1 MKKALQLI
9 AAILLICQAAMAQ
22 TSTFNTSG
30 TYTVPAGVYAVS
42 VELWGAGGFNPSNN
56 AGAGGGAYVKSK
68 PIAVT
73 PGSTIPVTVGSGG
86 SSATNS
92 SFGGFITANGGGGQN
107 GGSKN
112 FASNVLVSYAGGRG
126 GNGAVSFSTLGGGGG
141 AAGGPIGVGRDG
153 QNATF
158 STVGAGGNGSF
169 SGGGSGGNGAL
180 GSGKAGDGMAPGGG
194 RGGRNSAISGAGRVI
209 VTVLCNNGIVPRITG
224 QNELIA
230 NGDITPSFED
240 STSFGEVNYLGSSKT
255 NTYTIQNTGNDTI
268 IVATISTEGG
278 DAASFKVIGV
288 QLPFTINPGTS
299 ATFKVAFSPASGG
312 LKTTTLVVGHNH
324 CTSPTYTFKLD
335 GTGICSAGG
344 TALVKFKNITI
355 ADGDAIPSFTD
366 STNFGDVGL
375 NGYTSRRNYFI
386 FNTGAGPLRINQI
399 GFVGADVTSFQV
411 AGISLPRIIQ
421 PGDSIAFGIVFTP
434 QSAGSKTATAV
445 ISAEGCTLTEYDFAI
460 RGSGICLRADDPVI
474 KGNNRIINDG
484 STTPSA
490 NNHTDFGNVGFN
502 GFALT
507 RTFTVINP
515 GKNPLQL
522 TTSQISG
529 PAGSLF
535 ETVGLNLPTTVLP
548 GDSLDIQIRYSPSA
562 AGQHNATFNINTG
575 NCGIPAYDFALRGTG
590 ICDPAGAPRLLGQ
603 NRVPIADGD
612 NTPANED
619 LTNFGNVAI
628 SGFSLTRSFIL
639 QNPSGVPLQVSA
651 VSVTGSDFSQFSVS
665 GITTPHTIA
674 ANGEIAFQVRF
685 APGTE
690 GVKNAVLN
698 MELNSCA
705 NTLYN
710 ISLTGTGVQPRITE
724 FSSNSNFTPPPGV
737 NLVKVNAWGAG
748 ASPGTSNNGGGGGA
762 FVRSN
767 MLTVGRLPLTVEPGA
782 PGGIPTRFYYGLL
795 NDVFIQA
802 NNANGQSGGVPTT
815 GSNVEISYKGG
826 NGGNGRTTRITLG
839 GIVIS
844 SSFFGGGGGGAGGFN
859 GAGADGANNTN
870 NNAAAGGN
878 GATGGGNGGRG
889 GTPDVVGGDGGFPG
903 GGGGGSGSYN
913 INTLDRGGK
922 ANKGLV
928 QVLYDCPGAGTIGTS
943 HTVVYPPQR
952 VPDIIESFDGVEP
965 TPQNGLVYTWQR
977 TTTEGSNW
985 TTIPNATGLTYRF
998 DRDSIRVKTWYRRV
1012 SNSCNQTLYSNVVA
1026 MNVILSPNGS
1036 ISGRVLSK
1044 NFSPVKGI
1052 TVYAQKTNNLPGSPA
1067 TWIDSAITGND
1078 GRYTIDRIYYG
1089 DPTEGNNN
1097 GSVFSDYIVTPFKP
1111 NHGFKPA
1118 NLSKRLSNSTP
1129 TQSNVD
1135 FTDTTVYAITGKI
1148 TQECE
1153 GCLNSNN
1160 DSITA
1165 IGTVD
1170 SVDIFRD
1177 GSFVTSSG
1185 FISPD
1190 FGRYSVTVTDPQEYN
1205 IEPRFKNHQFSPASA
1220 SVLVEDN
1227 VNNVDFKDISTF
1239 SISGTLTAG
1248 CEDYIGTATL
1258 EFTDILPNDPNG
1270 NPRASQ
1276 FRKRVTTEPGSGFY
1290 SINLPAR
1297 KWQVKVVAFTMK
1309 QGGDVTWPDL
1319 EAFFETKIP
1328 KDSLVRDI
1336 TTANATL
1343 NLVYNRP
1350 PTLEITGLDP
1360 VCTPPKPFAIFEQN
1374 KERTFTVKAWQ
1385 GPASKNCPAMD
1396 TLVYINTNIQRE
1408 DVNEVLTAKL
1418 ISGQAQV
1425 TLKGGTPNIIA
1436 PHYKVLNL
1444 VYTDANNL
1452 TAQLNDTVVVTGV
1465 KSNEKTFTTVS
1476 PEIPLMILRDPPG
1489 DQSFSTWETSET
1501 RETATRFYAATGAEA
1516 TAWAEVKVGASFSAG
1531 IGYEVNT
1538 DIWGSVRGSVT
1549 VSGRVNNATE
1559 VIMTNTTSRSISTAS
1574 DEDVIGT
1581 PGDVFIGAAINLI
1594 YAVAFELSYN
1604 PATCS
1609 LAVVKKLVV
1618 APDGFATEYIYT
1630 EDHIRNNVIPSLMMI
1645 RDNPTG
1651 ADSVK
1656 TRAANSIKVWEQTLA
1671 MNELQKAKAAFDKN
1685 ISFDGAVGPITQTT
1699 TTTATKTGTIEFDL
1713 GLNAEVAIELGL
1725 DIGGTGVSGGVSVGF
1740 KMETGGSRTG
1750 TTIKSTTIGYTLDD
1764 GDLGD
1769 FYSVNIKK
1777 DLVYG
1782 TPVFEVVAANT
1793 SCPFEPGTLP
1803 RDEMQ
1808 VVVPEPVKRDVDPNG
1823 EAEFIIKI
1831 GNTSQSLERRTY
1843 TINFLQESNPN
1854 GAEVTIGGSP
1864 AAGPVPFT
1872 IDFLGEVNLLIK
1884 VKRGAANVF
1893 SYEGLKFR
1901 VTDLCDGGIEKI
1913 ATVSAFFTSTC
1924 SPIELSQPEPGWL
1937 LTQSSQHIMP
1947 VIFKGYSVA
1956 NTTNVTLEYQRAGS
1970 NNWITGFT
1978 LPTAQ
1983 INNSVNGTFV
1993 NWNVSALTDGNYNL
2007 RMKLNC
2013 PAGVV
2018 YSLRSEGIIDRVSP
2032 MAIGNPEPTDD
2043 EFVRG
2048 DQISIQYN
2056 EPLDC
2061 SGVTPEDVAV
2071 KRLSNGQMVAVNVGC
2086 FQNRIVIVPLND
2098 ISTWVGDSLTVSV
2111 KNISDQY
2118 GNGKTSEDK
2127 WSFIVGNTIPA
2138 TGPRALIV
2146 RTGTGGTPPGGIAG
2160 KANTLS
2166 TSSSVNEDAN
2176 LPLRFVFELGANA
2189 ADDVKVNYTVSGNA
2203 VFGKDYTVDT
2213 LQTTILT
2220 TTFNGAAGSLTLKK
2234 GTNIIELRIRPIAN
2248 TLFEPNK
2255 TITITLAE
2263 GGDYDLGANV
2273 TATGTILNDDNPKVY
2288 VFTGSGNY
2296 NVPANWDN
2304 GIVPPLTVL
2313 TGDEVVIDP
2322 PNGGECI
2329 LNVPVTVMPGAK
2341 FEVKPGKVLRI
2352 NNALNV
2358 KKKL

>member
-1 MKKALQLI
+1 MLRSFLQI
-9 AAILLICQAAMAQ
+9 VFILFTFQVSLAQ
-22 TSTFNTSG
+22 VITFNSSG
-30 TYTVPAGVYAVS
+30 TYTVPTGVYAVT
-42 VELWGAGGFNPSNN
+42 VEMWGAGGFNPSNN
-56 AGAGGGAYVKSK
+56 AGAGGGAYVKSRTLL
-68 PIAVT
+68 VT
-73 PGSTIPVTVGSGG
+73 PGTNIPVIIGSAR
-86 SSATNS
+86 SNATNS
-92 SFGGFITANGGGGQN
+92 SFGGFISASGGNGQN
-107 GGSKN
+107 GGFQTVST
-112 FASNVLVSYAGGRG
+112 NVLVSYPGGRG
-126 GNGAVSFSTLGGGGG
+126 GNGFLSFGGNGGGGG
-141 AAGGPIGVGRDG
+141 AAGGPIGAGQNG
-153 QNATF
+153 QNATA
-158 STVGAGGNGSF
+158 GAGGSGGNGSV
-169 SGGGSGGNGAL
+169 SGGGSGGNGAT
-180 GSGKAGDGMAPGGG
+180 GSGKSGEGMAPGGG
-194 RGGRNSAISGAGRVI
+194 RGGRGNASSGAGRVI
-209 VTVLCNNGIVPRITG
+209 VTAVCNNGIVPRITG
-224 QNELIA
+224 QNELIE
-230 NGDITPSFED
+230 NGDETPSFED
-240 STSFGEVNYLGSSKT
+240 STSFGEVNYLGASRT
-255 NTYTIQNTGNDTI
+255 NTYTIQNTGSDALVIGN
-268 IVATISTEGG
+268 ISTTGN
-278 DAASFKVIGV
+278 DASFFKVSGL
-288 QLPFTINPGTS
+288 QLPFIINPGTS
-299 ATFKVAFSPASGG
+299 ATFRVTFAPTSAG
-312 LKTTTLVVGHNH
+312 LKTTSIVVASNH
-324 CTSPTYTFKLD
+324 CVTPNYTFRLD
-335 GTGICSAGG
+335 GTGTCTEGG
-344 TALVKFKNITI
+344 APLVKFKNVTI
-355 ADGDAIPSFTD
+355 ADGDNIPSFTD

-375 NGYTSRRNYFI
+375 NGYSSRRNYFI
-386 FNTGAGPLRINQI
+386 YNVGAGPLRINQI
-399 GFVGADVTSFQV
+399 GFTGVDVSSFQV
-411 AGISLPRIIQ
+411 AGMSFPRIIQ

-502 GFALT
+502 GFSLT

-674 ANGEIAFQVRF
+674 GNGEIAFQVRF

-782 PGGIPTRFYYGLL
+782 PGGTPTRFYYGLL

-802 NNANGQSGGVPTT
+802 NNANGQFGGVPTT

-826 NGGNGRTTRITLG
+826 NGGNGRITRITIG
-839 GIVIS
+839 GIIVS

-859 GAGADGANNTN
+859 GAGADGANNTTTT
-870 NNAAAGGN
+870 AAIGGN

-889 GTPDVVGGDGGFPG
+889 GVPDAVGGDGGFPG
-903 GGGGGSGSYN
+903 GGGGGSGSHN

-922 ANKGLV
+922 GNKGLV

-943 HTVVYPPQR
+943 HTIPFPAQL
-952 VPDIIESFDGVEP
+952 VPDIIQSFDGVAP

-977 TTTEGSNW
+977 SNNDGNTW
-985 TTIPNATGLTYRF
+985 ANIPNATGLTYRI
-998 DRDSIRVKTWYRRV
+998 DTLGLQAKTLFRRV
-1012 SNSCNQTLYSNVVA
+1012 SNACNQTIFSNVVTI
-1026 MNVILSPNGS
+1026 NVVRTPNGV
-1036 ISGRVLSK
+1036 ISGKVTSK
-1044 NFSPVKGI
+1044 NGSPVKGI
-1052 TVYAQKTNNLPGSPA
+1052 TIYAQKTGSLPGSPA
-1067 TWIDSAITGND
+1067 TWIDSAVTND
-1078 GRYTIDRIYYG
+1078 FGTYSIQGIYYG
-1089 DPTEGNNN
+1089 DPEEGANN
-1097 GSVFSDYIVTPFKP
+1097 GRVSTGFVIRPFKG

-1118 NLSKRLSNSTP
+1118 TITNSLTNTVP
-1129 TQSNVD
+1129 QISDIN

-1148 TQECE
+1148 TQECV

-1160 DSITA
+1160 EPITV

-1177 GSFVTSSG
+1177 GSLVTSSG

-1190 FGRYSVTVTDPQEYN
+1190 FGRYSVTVTDPQEYV
-1205 IEPRFKNHQFSPASA
+1205 IEPRFKNHQFSPAST

-1227 VNNVDFKDISTF
+1227 VNNVDFKDITTF

-1276 FRKRVTTEPGSGFY
+1276 FRRRINTEPGSGFY

-1297 KWQVKVVAFTMK
+1297 KWQVKVVAFTKK
-1309 QGGDVTWPDL
+1309 QGGDVEWPDL

-1336 TTANATL
+1336 TTGNATL

-1350 PTLEITGLDP
+1350 PTLQIVGLDP
-1360 VCTPPKPFAIFEQN
+1360 VCVPPRPFAIIEQS
-1374 KERTFTVKAWQ
+1374 KEKTFTVKAWQ
-1385 GPASKNCPAMD
+1385 GPSSKGCPAMD

-1408 DVNEVLTAKL
+1408 DINEVLTARL
-1418 ISGQAQV
+1418 TNGQAQV
-1425 TLKGGTPNIIA
+1425 TLKGGTPNIVA

-1444 VYTDANNL
+1444 IYTDANAL
-1452 TAQLNDTVVVTGV
+1452 TTQLNDTVVVTGV
-1465 KSNEKTFTTVS
+1465 KSNEKTFTTTS
-1476 PEIPLMILRDPPG
+1476 PEVPLMILHDPPG
-1489 DQSFSTWETSET
+1489 DQSFSTWETSQTNEM
-1501 RETATRFYAATGAEA
+1501 ATRFYTAKGGEA
-1516 TAWAEVKVGASFSAG
+1516 TAWAEVKLGTKFAAG
-1531 IGYEVNT
+1531 LGITVET
-1538 DIWGSVRGSVT
+1538 EIWGSVRGSVT
-1549 VSGRVNNATE
+1549 VSGRNSNASE
-1559 VIMTNTTSRSISTAS
+1559 VIMTTSTSSAYSTSAN
-1574 DEDVIGT
+1574 EWVIGAA
-1581 PGDVFIGAAINLI
+1581 GDVFIGAAINLI
-1594 YAVAFELSYN
+1594 YAVSFELSYN

-1609 LAVVKKLVV
+1609 LALEKKLIV
-1618 APDGFATEYIYT
+1618 APDGFATEFVYT
-1630 EDHIRNNVIPSLMMI
+1630 DEFIRTKVIPDLIML
-1645 RDNPTG
+1645 RDNPNNS
-1651 ADSVK
+1651 DSL
-1656 TRAANSIKVWEQTLA
+1656 TLATSNSIKLWQQILA
-1671 MNELQKAKAAFDKN
+1671 NNELNKQRAPLDIN
-1685 ISFDGAVGPITQTT
+1685 RSFSAGSSQTHSTT
-1699 TTTATKTGTIEFDL
+1699 TTESRSSTLEFDL
-1713 GLNAEVAIELGL
+1713 AINKEVALELGL
-1725 DIGGTGVSGGVSVGF
+1725 NIGGSGVSGGATVGF
-1740 KMETGGSRTG
+1740 KMETGGSKTG
-1750 TTIKSTTIGYTLDD
+1750 ATIKSTTISYTLEDD
-1764 GDLGD
+1764 DNGD
-1769 FYSVNIKK
+1769 FYSVNVKK
-1777 DLVYG
+1777 DPVYK

-1808 VVVPEPVKRDVDPNG
+1808 LVVPMPVQRDVAPNS
-1823 EAEFIIKI
+1823 AAQFLLKLS
-1831 GNTSQSLERRTY
+1831 NTSQSMEARTY
-1843 TINFLQESNPN
+1843 SLSLDVSSNPD
-1854 GAEVTIGGSP
+1854 GAIIRIGGNP
-1864 AAGPVPFT
+1864 YAGVPFNYP
-1872 IDFLGEVNLLIK
+1872 IDFLGEQNIFITVEK
-1884 VKRGAANVF
+1884 SPANVF
-1893 SYEGLKFR
+1893 SYEGIRFI
-1901 VTDLCDGGIEKI
+1901 VTDACDGSIQKT
-1913 ATVSAFFTSTC
+1913 ATISAFFTATC
-1924 SPIELSQPEPGWL
+1924 SPIELTQPESGWV
-1937 LTQSSQHIMP
+1937 LTQANNNILP
-1947 VIFKGYSVA
+1947 LLFKGYTVA
-1956 NTTNVTLEYQRAGS
+1956 NTTSVTMEYQRVGS
-1970 NNWITGFT
+1970 SNWITGFT
-1978 LPTAQ
+1978 RTAAEL
-1983 INNSVNGTFV
+1983 NNSVNGTLV
-1993 NWNVSALTDGNYNL
+1993 NWNATSLTDGNYNL

-2018 YSLRSEGIIDRVSP
+2018 YSMRSGGIIDRVSP
-2032 MAIGNPEPTDD
+2032 VAIGNPEPTDD

-2061 SGVTPEDVAV
+2061 SGVTPDDVEV
-2071 KRLSNGQMVAVNVGC
+2071 KRLSSGQLVPVNVGC

-2098 ISTWVGDSLTVSV
+2098 ISQWVGDSLTVAV
-2111 KNISDQY
+2111 TNISDQY
-2118 GNGKTSEDK
+2118 GNGKTTVDK

-2176 LPLRFVFELGANA
+2176 QPLRFVFELGANA

-2273 TATGTILNDDNPKVY
+2273 TATGTILNDDAPKVY
-2288 VFTGSGNY
+2288 IFTGSGNY

-2304 GIVPPLTVL
+2304 SIVPPGTVL
-2313 TGDEVVIDP
+2313 TGDEVIINPAD
-2322 PNGGECI
+2322 GGECI

-2341 FEVKPGKVLRI
+2341 FTVMPGKVLRL
-2352 NNALNV
+2352 NNGLQV
-2358 KKKL
+2358 LKKL

>member
-1 MKKALQLI
+1 MLRSFLQI
-9 AAILLICQAAMAQ
+9 VCILFTFQVSLAQ
-22 TSTFNTSG
+22 VATFNSSG
-30 TYTVPAGVYAVS
+30 TYTVPSGVYAVS
-42 VELWGAGGFNPSNN
+42 VEMWGAGGFNPSNN
-56 AGAGGGAYVKSK
+56 AGAGGGAYVKSRTLL
-68 PIAVT
+68 VT
-73 PGSTIPVTVGSGG
+73 PGTNIPVSVGSGG
-86 SSATNS
+86 ITNS
-92 SFGGFITANGGGGQN
+92 SFGGMVTANGGNGQN
-107 GGSKN
+107 GGFQTVSP
-112 FASNVLVSYAGGRG
+112 NVLVSYPGGRG
-126 GNGAVSFSTLGGGGG
+126 GNGFSGFSSNGGGGG
-141 AAGGPIGVGRDG
+141 AAGGPLGAGQNG
-153 QNATF
+153 QNATA
-158 STVGAGGNGSF
+158 STAGTGGNGNL
-169 SGGGSGGNGAL
+169 SGGGSGGD
-180 GSGKAGDGMAPGGG
+180 GSFGIKKPGDGSAPGGG
-194 RGGRNSAISGAGRVI
+194 RGGRGSANSGAGRVI
-209 VTVLCNNGIVPRITG
+209 VTAVCNNGIVPRITG
-224 QNELIA
+224 QNELIE
-230 NGDITPSFED
+230 NGDETPSFED
-240 STSFGEVNYLGSSKT
+240 STSFGEVNYLGASRT
-255 NTYTIQNTGNDTI
+255 NTYTIQNTGSDALVIGN
-268 IVATISTEGG
+268 ISTNGN
-278 DAASFKVIGV
+278 DASFFKVSGL
-288 QLPFTINPGTS
+288 QLPFIINPGTS
-299 ATFKVAFSPASGG
+299 ATFRVTFAPTSAG
-312 LKTTTLVVGHNH
+312 LKTTSIVVASNH
-324 CTSPTYTFKLD
+324 CATPNYTFRLD
-335 GTGICSAGG
+335 GTGTCTEGG
-344 TALVKFKNITI
+344 APLVKFKNVTI

-386 FNTGAGPLRINQI
+386 YNTGAGPLRINQI
-399 GFVGADVTSFQV
+399 GFTGADVTSFQV

-484 STTPSA
+484 DATPA
-490 NNHTDFGNVGFN
+490 TNDHTDFGEVGFN
-502 GFALT
+502 GFSLT
-507 RTFTVINP
+507 RNFTVINP

-548 GDSLDIQIRYSPSA
+548 GDSLDIRIKYSPSA
-562 AGQHNATFNINTG
+562 AGQHNATFNINTS

-590 ICDPAGAPRLLGQ
+590 FCDAAGAPRLLGQ
-603 NRVPIADGD
+603 NRIFIADGD
-612 NTPANED
+612 NTPSNED

-639 QNPSGVPLQVSA
+639 QNPSGIPLPI
-651 VSVTGSDFSQFSVS
+651 SVIGITGTNFSEFSVS
-665 GITTPHTIA
+665 GISTPFTIP
-674 ANGEIAFQVRF
+674 ANSEIAFQVRF

-690 GVKNAVLN
+690 GVKNVTLN
-698 MELNSCA
+698 IEMNSCA
-705 NTLYN
+705 NTIYN
-710 ISLTGTGVQPRITE
+710 ISLTGTGVLPKSTE
-724 FSSNSNFTPPPGV
+724 FSSKNSFTPPPGV

-748 ASPGTSNNGGGGGA
+748 ASPGTSNTGGGGGA

-767 MLTVGRLPLTVEPGA
+767 LLAVGRTPLTVEPGL
-782 PGGIPTRFYYGLL
+782 PGVSPTRFYYGLS

-802 NNANGQSGGVPTT
+802 NNGSGQSGGAPTT

-826 NGGNGRTTRITLG
+826 NGGNGRTVNITIG
-839 GIVIS
+839 GLPVATHYY
-844 SSFFGGGGGGAGGFN
+844 GGGGGGAGGIN
-859 GAGADGANNTN
+859 GAGNNGANNTN
-870 NNAAAGGN
+870 NNSAIGGT

-889 GTPDVVGGDGGFPG
+889 GIPDAVGGDGGFPG
-903 GGGGGSGSYN
+903 GGGGGSGSFN

-922 ANKGLV
+922 GNKGLV

-943 HTVVYPPQR
+943 HTVIFPPQR
-952 VPDIIESFDGVEP
+952 VPDVIESFDGIAP
-965 TPQNGLVYTWQR
+965 TPENGLIYTWER
-977 TTTEGSNW
+977 STNDGSTW

-998 DRDSIRVKTWYRRV
+998 DKDSIKVKTWYRRV

-1036 ISGRVLSK
+1036 MSGRVVSK
-1044 NFSPVKGI
+1044 NGSAVKGI

-1067 TWIDSAITGND
+1067 SWIDSAVTGND

-1148 TQECE
+1148 TQECV

-1160 DSITA
+1160 EPITA

-1185 FISPD
+1185 FISSE
-1190 FGRYSVTVTDPQEYN
+1190 FGRYSVTVTDPQEYV
-1205 IEPRFKNHQFSPASA
+1205 IEPRYKNHQFSPAST

-1227 VNNVDFKDISTF
+1227 VNNVDFKDITTF

-1276 FRKRVTTEPGSGFY
+1276 FRKRIETEPGSGFY

-1297 KWQVKVVAFTMK
+1297 KWRVKVVAFTMK

-1336 TTANATL
+1336 TTGNATL

-1418 ISGQAQV
+1418 VGGQAQV

-1452 TAQLNDTVVVTGV
+1452 TTQLNDTVVVTGV

-1501 RETATRFYAATGAEA
+1501 RETSTRFYAAKGAEA

-1574 DEDVIGT
+1574 DADVIGT

-1630 EDHIRNNVIPSLMMI
+1630 ENHIRNTVIPSLMMI
-1645 RDNPTG
+1645 RDNPGG

-1685 ISFDGAVGPITQTT
+1685 ISFDGGVGAVTETT

-1713 GLNAEVAIELGL
+1713 SLNAEVAIELGL
-1725 DIGGTGVSGGVSVGF
+1725 DIGGTGASGGVSVGF

-1808 VVVPEPVKRDVDPNG
+1808 VLVPEPVKRDVDPNG
-1823 EAEFIIKI
+1823 EAEFVLKI

-1854 GAEVTIGGSP
+1854 GAVVTIGGSP
-1864 AAGPVPFT
+1864 AVGPVSFT

-1893 SYEGLKFR
+1893 SYEGLKFS
-1901 VTDLCDGGIEKI
+1901 VTDACDGSIQKT
-1913 ATVSAFFTSTC
+1913 ATISAFFTSTC

-1947 VIFKGYSVA
+1947 VIFKGYSLA
-1956 NTTNVTLEYQRAGS
+1956 NTTQVTLEYQRAGS
-1970 NNWITGFT
+1970 NNWITGFS
-1978 LPTAQ
+1978 LPAAQ

-1993 NWNVSALTDGNYNL
+1993 NWNVSTLSDGNYNL

-2018 YSLRSEGIIDRVSP
+2018 YSMRSGGIIDRVSP
-2032 MAIGNPEPTDD
+2032 VAIGNPEPTDD

-2061 SGVTPEDVAV
+2061 SGVTPDDVEV
-2071 KRLSNGQMVAVNVGC
+2071 KRLSNGQLVPVNVGC

-2098 ISTWVGDSLTVSV
+2098 ISLWVGDSLTVAV
-2111 KNISDQY
+2111 TNISDQY
-2118 GNGKTSEDK
+2118 GNGKTTVDK

-2160 KANTLS
+2160 KANTLA

-2176 LPLRFVFELGANA
+2176 QPLRFVFELGANA

-2273 TATGTILNDDNPKVY
+2273 TATGTILNDDAPKVY
-2288 VFTGSGNY
+2288 IFTGSGNY

-2304 GIVPPLTVL
+2304 SIVPPGKVL
-2313 TGDEVVIDP
+2313 TGDEVIIDP
-2322 PNGGECI
+2322 ADGGECI

-2341 FEVKPGKVLRI
+2341 FTVMPGKVLRL
-2352 NNALNV
+2352 NNGLQV
-2358 KKKL
+2358 LKKL